1 MNWTIK
7 KLHFISD
14 EMIFK
19 LKNKI
24 FLFVFEGGMF
34 YKKIAFV
41 FGKTDINHY
50 DFEITLSSLFSI
62 QFEMWKDFKGYPYL
76 TLNIALLGFSLFI
89 ACEDNKSY
97 E

>member
-1 MNWTIK
+1 MNWIIK

-14 EMIFK
+14 EIIFK

-24 FLFVFEGGMF
+24 FLFVFESGVF
-34 YKKIAFV
+34 DKKIAFV

-50 DFEITLSSLFSI
+50 EFGITLLSLFSI
-62 QFEMWKDFKGYPYL
+62 QFERWKNFEGYPYL

-89 ACEDNKSY
+89 ACEDAKSY
-97 E
+97 K